1 MDFKHPEASTQEV
14 PSIQQYRRIF
24 IYYHIYGIANALTKA
39 ESYRG
44 AKSTFN
50 ASAADDAL

>member
-1 MDFKHPEASTQEV
+1 MDFKHLEASIQEV
-14 PSIQQYRRIF
+14 PSIQQYPGYF
-24 IYYHIYGIANALTKA
+24 VYYHIYGIANALTKD

-50 ASAADDAL
+50 ALAADDAL